1 MQIPQKIVSLDN
13 AQIVLHD
20 LQEKMKNEK
29 ERLSREALNLIEEK
43 QRIESGIDE
52 IKKTILNIQKTVKE
66 SVEEEVKKRQKIED
80 DLEKSLNDIRGKI
93 AEF

>member
-13 AQIVLHD
+13 TQVVLQD
-20 LQEKMKNEK
+20 LQDKMKSEK
-29 ERLSREALNLIEEK
+29 ERLSREALNLIDEK

-66 SVEEEVKKRQKIED
+66 SV
-80 DLEKSLNDIRGKI
+80 
-93 AEF
+93 